1 MYLII
6 LLSFGRTTKTKT
18 KALYKTN
25 FLLLSMID
33 IEIILAVLFVVVL
46 GILLIINR
54 KKLQMQKILF
64 PLIYIIMYKTKI
76 GLKLM
81 DKIATRYK
89 SLVQFFGFISVGI
102 GFVGMIFISVSIVIV
117 ILKLIFNPH
126 AASSDMVLVL
136 PFTNIPGIG
145 YLPFTSWLIAIF
157 VLAVVHEFSHGVVA
171 RAHNVEVQSS
181 GFAVLGILAPIIPA
195 AFVEPNEEKLKKEK
209 EIVQYSIF
217 AAGPV
222 SNIFLALVF
231 FLLMIAI
238 FNPIEARLMEPAG
251 FSFDI
256 TNTSLP
262 AGTAG
267 LQTGMLINSFNGKA
281 VNDSSYFLSQMQYC
295 VKPQQDVTFGTANAT
310 YAVTTIASP
319 TNSNKGFVGVNNIKN
334 EIRVKPQYEH
344 SILAKAFFWFKDLFK
359 WLFLL
364 NLFIG
369 LANLM
374 PLGIVDGG
382 RILQLLLSSTMK
394 DQKKAMKVW
403 GIIGLLFLVFILFGL
418 ITNYVGNPFKY
429 IIG

>member
-1 MYLII
+1 
-6 LLSFGRTTKTKT
+6 
-18 KALYKTN
+18 
-25 FLLLSMID
+25 MID
-33 IEIILAVLFVVVL
+33 VEIILAIIFVVIL
-46 GILLIINR
+46 GIVLIINR
-54 KKLQMQKILF
+54 KKLEIQKVLF
-64 PLIYIIMYKTKI
+64 PIIYIIMYRTKL

-81 DKIATRYK
+81 DKIANKYR
-89 SLVQFFGFISVGI
+89 SLVQFFGFISIGI
-102 GFVGMIFISVSIVIV
+102 GFVGMAFISISIIMVI
-117 ILKLIFNPH
+117 IKLIFTPH

-171 RAHNVEVQSS
+171 RAHNVEIKSS

-231 FLLMIAI
+231 FLLMIAV
-238 FNPIEARLMEPAG
+238 FNPIEARLMEPVG

-262 AGTAG
+262 AGVAG
-267 LQTGMLINSFNGKA
+267 LQSGMIVNSFNYKNI
-281 VNDSSYFLSQMQYC
+281 NDSTYFLNQMQYC
-295 VKPQQDVTFGTANAT
+295 VKPEQQVTFGTANAT
-310 YAVTTIASP
+310 YAATTIASP
-319 TNSNKGFVGVNNIKN
+319 NDATRGFVGVNNIKN
-334 EIRVKPQYEH
+334 EVRVKQKYEE
-344 SILAKAFFWFKDLFK
+344 SVFVKIFFWFKDLFK

-382 RILQLLLSSTMK
+382 RMLQLLLSSTMN

-403 GIIGLLFLVFILFGL
+403 GFIGLLFLIFILFGL
-418 ITNYVGNPFKY
+418 ITNYVGNPFRY
-429 IIG
+429 LFG

>member
-1 MYLII
+1 M
-6 LLSFGRTTKTKT
+6 
-18 KALYKTN
+18 
-25 FLLLSMID
+25 
-33 IEIILAVLFVVVL
+33 
-46 GILLIINR
+46 LIINR
-54 KKLQMQKILF
+54 KKLEIQKVLF
-64 PLIYIIMYKTKI
+64 PIIYIIMYRTKL

-81 DKIATRYK
+81 DKIANKYR
-89 SLVQFFGFISVGI
+89 SLVQFFGFISIGI
-102 GFVGMIFISVSIVIV
+102 GFVGMAFISISIIMVI
-117 ILKLIFNPH
+117 IKLIFTPH

-171 RAHNVEVQSS
+171 RAHNVEIKSS

-231 FLLMIAI
+231 FLLMIAV
-238 FNPIEARLMEPAG
+238 FNPIEARLMEPVG

-262 AGTAG
+262 AGVAG
-267 LQTGMLINSFNGKA
+267 LQSGMIVNSFNYKNI
-281 VNDSSYFLSQMQYC
+281 NDSTYFLNQMQYC
-295 VKPQQDVTFGTANAT
+295 VKPEQQVTFGTANAT
-310 YAVTTIASP
+310 YAATTIASP
-319 TNSNKGFVGVNNIKN
+319 NDATRGFVGVNNIKN
-334 EIRVKPQYEH
+334 EVRVKQKYEE
-344 SILAKAFFWFKDLFK
+344 SVFVKIFFWFKDLFK

-382 RILQLLLSSTMK
+382 RMLQLLLSSTMN

-403 GIIGLLFLVFILFGL
+403 GFIGLLFLIFILFGL
-418 ITNYVGNPFKY
+418 ITNYVGNPFRY
-429 IIG
+429 LFG